1 MNESTQVTYGAGT
14 ITAHMNSASA
24 TEIAAPDIRFGDYLH
39 ALTACFS
46 RKELE
51 SVDGGANAVVNMDFL
66 MVEEL
71 EDESI
76 KTQFHKAVL
85 DAQKSYGTMHEAFYI
100 EADATKSLDGYDY
113 SELEYF
119 NDDVEMQIDIP
130 LYLVAEGR
138 QYYAMTNVM
147 GVCEIE
153 PDIDTDAVT
162 LSISTH
168 NMPTYLILYQ
178 DQKDMLSTKAPIF
191 RIKAQYIFLL
201 AILLLLIIWRV
212 VERRHKA

>member
-24 TEIAAPDIRFGDYLH
+24 TEIAAPDIRFGDYLS

-51 SVDGGANAVVNMDFL
+51 SVDGGADAVVNIDFL
-66 MVEEL
+66 MVEDL
-71 EDESI
+71 EDENV
-76 KTQFHKAVL
+76 KTQFQQAVL
-85 DAQKSYGTMHEAFYI
+85 DAKKTYGTMHEAFYI
-100 EADATKSLDGYDY
+100 EADATRSLDGYDY
-113 SELEYF
+113 SELQYF
-119 NDDVEMQIDIP
+119 NDDVEIQIDIP

-178 DQKDMLSTKAPIF
+178 DKKDMLNPQTPIF
-191 RIKAQYIFLL
+191 RIKAQYIFVVAL
-201 AILLLLIIWRV
+201 LLLLIIWRV
-212 VERRHKA
+212 VERHHNS